1 MSDILIQV
9 KRSTVAGRT
18 PNTTN
23 VANSQYIA
31 DGELAINLP
40 DGVLYSSNGSAL
52 IEIGARLSSL
62 TTNSYARAPQLI
74 ALGGSGEG
82 GQVILGYGNNLANS
96 ITGQANNTWNIDVF
110 GGAGVNAL
118 FRVFTQHNDGT
129 VTPGLMISNTGKV
142 VFGTLTENTDSTVR
156 VEGTANVSGSLQ
168 VNSMFV
174 ANGTAVK
181 ITSNDKLT
189 FNDNTTQNTAFRVYN
204 ESGTRIA

>member
-9 KRSTVAGRT
+9 KRTTVSGRT

-23 VANSQYIA
+23 VANSQYIT

-62 TTNSYARAPQLI
+62 TTNSYARAPELV
-74 ALGGSGEG
+74 ALGGANEG
-82 GQVILGYGNNLANS
+82 GQIILGYGNNLANS
-96 ITGQANNTWNIDVF
+96 ITSQSNNTWNIDVT
-110 GGAGVNAL
+110 GGAGVNAQ

-129 VTPGLMISNTGKV
+129 VTPGLIISNTGKV
-142 VFGTLTENTDSTVR
+142 VFGTFTENTDSTLR
-156 VEGTANVSGSLQ
+156 VEGTANVSLSLQ

-174 ANGTAVK
+174 ANSTMVK

>member
-9 KRSTVAGRT
+9 KRTTVAGKT

-31 DGELAINLP
+31 EGELAINLP

-52 IEIGARLSSL
+52 IEVGARLSSL
-62 TTNSYARAPQLI
+62 TSNTWARAPELV
-74 ALGGSGEG
+74 ALGGANEG
-82 GQVILGYGNNLANS
+82 GQIILGYGNNLANN
-96 ITGQANNTWNIDVF
+96 ITSQANNTWNIDVI
-110 GGAGVNAL
+110 GGSGVNAV

-129 VTPGLMISNTGKV
+129 AGPGLTISNTGKV
-142 VFGTLTENTDSTVR
+142 NFGSLAENTDSTLK
-156 VEGTANVSGSLQ
+156 VEGTANVTLALQ
-168 VNSMFV
+168 VSSMFV
-174 ANGTAVK
+174 ANSTMIK